1 MGSNYAEL
9 HLISALHY
17 LTMPL
22 SGPVVSRSRPKLASF
37 EFRIGNFF
45 FFFTITLKVSVG
57 RKKKKILDS
66 KEAYFFFLAR
76 EDPVFLVPL
85 V

>member
-22 SGPVVSRSRPKLASF
+22 SGPAVSRSRPKLASF
-37 EFRIGNFF
+37 EFRIGNI
-45 FFFTITLKVSVG
+45 FFTITLKVSVG
-57 RKKKKILDS
+57 RKKSILDS
-66 KEAYFFFLAR
+66 KEAYFFYLLKKIL
-76 EDPVFLVPL
+76 VFF
-85 V
+85 

>member
-22 SGPVVSRSRPKLASF
+22 SGPVVSRSCPKLASF
-37 EFRIGNFF
+37 QFRIGNIFF
-45 FFFTITLKVSVG
+45 FPTITLKVSVG
-57 RKKKKILDS
+57 RKKSFFDS
-66 KEAYFFFLAR
+66 KEAYFFSLLEKILF
-76 EDPVFLVPL
+76 FLVPP